1 MYRLLVFLYNIRV
14 FLVFVTLELLC
25 VWLMVRTNPYQ
36 GAAYFSTASSVSGS
50 VLSTQKGI
58 TEYFDLKQTNL
69 ELAEENSRL
78 KAELFKAQQRST
90 KEVDTSLSFIKE
102 NKFDIRVARVIN
114 NNTSLVNNFFTL
126 NKGTEDGIEI
136 GMGVLTPHG
145 VAGQIKACTKHY
157 STAISILNT
166 KWSVSAKVLR
176 NDADGIIKWEDDT
189 DPYHVSFTNVGRHHK
204 IKVGDTVVTSGY
216 KQALFPRGIPLGT
229 IVSIEDLGG
238 AFWTVKVK
246 LSTDFSAMDYV
257 FVTRNNLKV
266 EQDSIEAPFIKDSG
280 KQ

>member
-36 GAAYFSTASSVSGS
+36 GAAYFSTASAVSGS

-58 TEYFDLKQTNL
+58 TEYFDLRQTNQ
-69 ELAEENSRL
+69 ELAEENSLL
-78 KAELFKAQQRST
+78 KTELFKAQQRST
-90 KEVDTSLSFIKE
+90 KEVDTSISFIKE

-136 GMGVLTPHG
+136 GMGVLTPNG

-157 STAISILNT
+157 STAISVLNS

-204 IKVGDTVVTSGY
+204 IKVGDIVVTSGY
-216 KQALFPRGIPLGT
+216 KQALFPKGIPVGT

-238 AFWTVKVK
+238 AFWTIKVK
-246 LSTDFSAMDYV
+246 LSTDFTSMDYV
-257 FVTRNNLKV
+257 FVTRNNLKI